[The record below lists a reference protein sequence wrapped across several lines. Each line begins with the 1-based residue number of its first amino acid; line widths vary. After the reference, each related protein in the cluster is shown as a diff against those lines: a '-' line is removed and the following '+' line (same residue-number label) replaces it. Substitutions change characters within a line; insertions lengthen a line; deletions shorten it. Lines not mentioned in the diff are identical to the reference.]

1 MKIEEVI
8 EVLECIYPSQKQ
20 IVTGEYPQVA
30 ESLDIAIELLKK
42 QLNGGWVPVS
52 ERLPKVH
59 KRYLVNM
66 KHKSLNETFIDCRYF
81 YSDYQFEY
89 RDDFERRNWE
99 VIAWQ
104 PLPQPYKEVEN
115 E

>member
-1 MKIEEVI
+1 MNKQEIEENISILKSIIPEYKKRGRTFGVNALNTAI
-8 EVLECIYPSQKQ
+8 SALEQ
-20 IVTGEYPQVA
+20 
-30 ESLDIAIELLKK
+30 
-42 QLNGGWVPVS
+42 QLNNRWIPVS

-59 KRYLVNM
+59 ERYLVNM

-99 VIAWQ
+99 VIVWQ
-104 PLPQPYKEVEN
+104 PLPEPYKEES
-115 E
+115 